1 MQAGSEGDRN
11 TRLTFLQT
19 QIQGKAQIHRIWQGA
34 GRRMVKPVAGVP
46 FPEGSVTVCK
56 SILFLG
62 GGGMQKFP
70 GQGVNVCHSTKVL
83 Q

>member
-46 FPEGSVTVCK
+46 FPEGSLCA
-56 SILFLG
+56 
-62 GGGMQKFP
+62 
-70 GQGVNVCHSTKVL
+70 KVFFFWAAEGCRSS
-83 Q
+83 QARE